1 MVFEYSEKKK
11 KEKLKIYSR
20 LCFASCARKK
30 QPPEVVNRNLQSS
43 QENTYQSPFFNKVAS
58 GA

>member
-1 MVFEYSEKKK
+1 MKKK
-11 KEKLKIYSR
+11 KKKKKLKIYSR